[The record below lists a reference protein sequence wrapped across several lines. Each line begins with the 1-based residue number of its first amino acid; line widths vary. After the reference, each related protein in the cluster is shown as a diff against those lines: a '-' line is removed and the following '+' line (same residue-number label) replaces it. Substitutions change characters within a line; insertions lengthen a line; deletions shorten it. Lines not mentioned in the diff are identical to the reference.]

1 MIGTDSGR
9 VVGLLLMLFGLA
21 GGIAYEVLDWRSG
34 PAVLSVSPNRSSLA
48 QVVQTTAVAPPNR
61 VSAWRNEI
69 LSRPLFN
76 RDRRPTE
83 RAAQSVSGLS
93 RLTGII
99 FTGTRKVAIFA
110 GPSGGHPIV
119 AEEGSHVGAYDVRAI
134 SDSSVTVAGPEG
146 TTVIRPIFGPP
157 APAGPNPITA
167 GRPQPPVRP
176 ATVPQKP

>member
-9 VVGLLLMLFGLA
+9 AVGLVLVLFGLA
-21 GGIAYEVLDWRSG
+21 GGIAYEAQDWRSG
-34 PAVLSVSPNRSSLA
+34 SAVLSVSPNRTGMA
-48 QVVQTTAVAPPNR
+48 PAVQTAAVAPPNR
-61 VSAWRNEI
+61 VTAWRDEI

-76 RDRRPTE
+76 RDRRPAE

-99 FTGTRKVAIFA
+99 FTGTRRVAIFA
-110 GPSGGHPIV
+110 GQSGGHPIV

-146 TTVIRPIFGPP
+146 TTVIRPIFGATP
-157 APAGPNPITA
+157 PAGPSALTA
-167 GRPQPPVRP
+167 ARPQPALR
-176 ATVPQKP
+176 ATAAPQKP